1 MVKRI
6 LKYVRSYIQEINSQL
21 KYEDLYLNP
30 GKLQTLKRIMIRIK
44 HQEGGRQTDDTDIPE

>member
-30 GKLQTLKRIMIRIK
+30 GKLQTLKRIIRIK